1 MEGPSC
7 GVCQQVKIDHKC
19 TTEKLQSLNVSLWP
33 WDDIIMVFVIGLP
46 HNLEGMDDIWVIID
60 RLSKTTF
67 YFVSLYKP
75 SE

>member
-1 MEGPSC
+1 
-7 GVCQQVKIDHKC
+7 
-19 TTEKLQSLNVSLWP
+19 
-33 WDDIIMVFVIGLP
+33 MVFVIGLP